1 MKKLMLLICFV
12 LFSTVAISQELSEH
26 IAVFKVTKL
35 TINFPFQ
42 EGIVYN
48 YGNNSNVKVI
58 IDFDIPRVII
68 ITKDEVV
75 DLIEIKKESEFSS
88 TYYELTGFSTAYKS
102 LVKIYYNLLS
112 GKMDFNY
119 KNGDVY
125 SYKVELLYYDE
136 N

>member
-12 LFSTVAISQELSEH
+12 LFSTIAISQELSDH
-26 IAVFKVTKL
+26 IAVFKVTKV

-48 YGNNSNVKVI
+48 YGNESNVKII
-58 IDFDIPRVII
+58 IDFDIPKVII
-68 ITKDEVV
+68 ITKDEIL

-88 TYYELTGFSTAYKS
+88 TYYELTGFSKAYKN
-102 LVKIYYNLLS
+102 LVKIYYNLLN

-119 KNGDVY
+119 KNGDSY
-125 SYKVELLYYDE
+125 SYKVDLLYYDE

>member
-12 LFSTVAISQELSEH
+12 LFSTIAISQELSEH

-35 TINFPFQ
+35 TINFPLQ
-42 EGIVYN
+42 EEFIYN

-68 ITKDEVV
+68 IGKDEVV
-75 DLIEIKKESEFSS
+75 DIIEIKKESEFSS

-102 LVKIYYNLLS
+102 LVKIYYNLLN

>member
-1 MKKLMLLICFV
+1 MKKLVLLICFV

-35 TINFPFQ
+35 TINFPLQ
-42 EGIVYN
+42 EEFIYN
-48 YGNNSNVKVI
+48 YGNNSNVKIV

-102 LVKIYYNLLS
+102 LVKIYYNLLN

>member
-12 LFSTVAISQELSEH
+12 LFSTIAISQELSDH
-26 IAVFKVTKL
+26 IALFKVTKV

-42 EGIVYN
+42 EGMVYN
-48 YGNNSNVKVI
+48 YGNESNVKII
-58 IDFDIPRVII
+58 IDFDIPKVII
-68 ITKDEVV
+68 ITKDEIL

-88 TYYELTGFSTAYKS
+88 TYYELTGFSKAYKN
-102 LVKIYYNLLS
+102 LVKIYYNLLN

-119 KNGDVY
+119 KNGDSY
-125 SYKVELLYYDE
+125 SYKVDLLYYDE

>member
-1 MKKLMLLICFV
+1 MKKLVLLICFV

-35 TINFPFQ
+35 TINFPLQ
-42 EGIVYN
+42 EEFIYN
-48 YGNNSNVKVI
+48 YGNNSNVKII

-68 ITKDEVV
+68 MAKDEII
-75 DLIEIKKESEFSS
+75 DIIEIKKESEFSS

-102 LVKIYYNLLS
+102 LVKIYYNLLN

-119 KNGDVY
+119 KNGDNY

>member
-12 LFSTVAISQELSEH
+12 LFSTIAISQELSDH
-26 IAVFKVTKL
+26 IAVFKVTKV

-42 EGIVYN
+42 EGMVYN
-48 YGNNSNVKVI
+48 YGNESNVKII
-58 IDFDIPRVII
+58 IDFDIPKVII
-68 ITKDEVV
+68 ITKDEIL

-88 TYYELTGFSTAYKS
+88 TYYELIGFSKAYKN
-102 LVKIYYNLLS
+102 LVKIYYNLLN

-119 KNGDVY
+119 KNGDSY
-125 SYKVELLYYDE
+125 SYKVDLLYYDE

>member
-1 MKKLMLLICFV
+1 MKKLVLLICFV

-35 TINFPFQ
+35 TINFPLQ
-42 EGIVYN
+42 EEFIYN
-48 YGNNSNVKVI
+48 YGNNSNVKIV

-68 ITKDEVV
+68 ITKDEVI

-88 TYYELTGFSTAYKS
+88 TYYELTGFSTAYKN
-102 LVKIYYNLLS
+102 LVKIYYNLLN

>member
-1 MKKLMLLICFV
+1 MKKLVLLICFV

-68 ITKDEVV
+68 IGKDEVV

-88 TYYELTGFSTAYKS
+88 TYYELTGFSIAYKS
-102 LVKIYYNLLS
+102 LVKIYYNLLN